1 MAIHSNR
8 SKVIGAIMARE
19 DFQNA
24 KSLSGKTTDRPLG
37 IMAGQLRD
45 SRAFYAAMDA
55 AQGEARKV
63 YVVKSYDTPIGW
75 HVEGVGWTVPDE
87 KFSVTTT
94 NHQGLLRQAVN

>member
-19 DFQNA
+19 DFQNG
-24 KSLSGKTTDRPLG
+24 KSLTGRTTETPRL

-45 SRAFYAAMDA
+45 SKGFYAAMDA
-55 AQGEARKV
+55 AQDAGKSA

-75 HVEGVGWTVPDE
+75 YVDGEGWTVADE
-87 KFSVTTT
+87 KFSNTTT
-94 NHQGLLRQAVN
+94 NHQHLLRMAVN